1 MARQETR
8 SKEKHVMKQTSKLVV
23 VLGLTGMVAAFA
35 AEPIRPVTFT
45 KDVAPIF
52 QEKCESCHR
61 TGEMAPMSLVT
72 YEQVRPWAKS
82 IKQRVASR
90 QMPPWHLDP
99 NVGVQ
104 KFANDMSLTQK
115 QIDMIVQWS
124 DAGAPQGDP
133 KDMPAA
139 KVWPKDEGWKLSTQF
154 GQPDF
159 VIKSDPYTMP
169 AKAQDAWF
177 KPLSLIPLTESRWVR
192 AVEIR
197 PGTAAVP

>member
-1 MARQETR
+1 MLTL
-8 SKEKHVMKQTSKLVV
+8 K
-23 VLGLTGMVAAFA
+23 VLCLSGSLFVAAGFA
-35 AEPIRPVTFT
+35 AEPARPVTFA

-52 QEKCESCHR
+52 QEKCEGCHR

-82 IKQRVASR
+82 IKQRVAAR

-104 KFANDMSLTQK
+104 KFANDMSLSQK
-115 QIDMIVQWS
+115 QIDTIVQWA

-139 KVWPKDEGWKLSTQF
+139 KAWPKDE
-154 GQPDF
+154 
-159 VIKSDPYTMP
+159 
-169 AKAQDAWF
+169 
-177 KPLSLIPLTESRWVR
+177 
-192 AVEIR
+192 
-197 PGTAAVP
+197 